1 MINVAH
7 KNGFIID
14 HKLFYGYEK
23 PDKKYINLAQSVGD
37 DMRYEKLDYQLVDY
51 PGEYDINDISIQCFL
66 GTDQKLN
73 YVIELPNKKVGII
86 QSPDV
91 LELDEVG
98 NVNFRLYTEDKILN
112 KIDQLELE
120 GERQKLE
127 IEAE

>member
-7 KNGFIID
+7 KDGFIID
-14 HKLFYGYEK
+14 HKLFYGYTE
-23 PDKKYINLAQSVGD
+23 PNKKYINLSQIMGA
-37 DMRYEKLDYQLVDY
+37 DMRYEKLDYALVDY
-51 PGEYDINDISIQCFL
+51 PGEYDINGIGIQCFL
-66 GTDQKLN
+66 GADQKLN
-73 YVIELPNKKVGII
+73 YVIELPSKKVGII

-127 IEAE
+127 VAE